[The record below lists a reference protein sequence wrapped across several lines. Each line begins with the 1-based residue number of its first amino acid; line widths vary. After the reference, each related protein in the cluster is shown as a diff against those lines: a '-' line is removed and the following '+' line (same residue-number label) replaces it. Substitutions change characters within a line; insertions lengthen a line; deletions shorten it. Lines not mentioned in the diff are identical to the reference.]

1 MSDTPAIEA
10 RSLTKRYGPFVALDH
25 VSFAVPRGQILG
37 YLGPNGAG
45 KSTTIGILVG
55 MLSATEGTVLF
66 DGQEFRRDDYAMRR
80 RIGYVPESGGFYETL
95 SGFEFLQMAARL
107 YHVQEKEAEQK
118 ARGFMELFELERVMH
133 QRMSTYSKG
142 MRQRVLISAA
152 LLHNPDLLFFDEPLT
167 GLDANTAL
175 LLKDLI
181 RQLAHDGKTIF
192 YCSHVLEVVERL
204 CDRVIILDH
213 GKAVADG
220 SMAELRGSS
229 HAATLEQ
236 IFQQL
241 THEDNTEARVK
252 QFRSLLG
259 SAM

>member
-1 MSDTPAIEA
+1 
-10 RSLTKRYGPFVALDH
+10 
-25 VSFAVPRGQILG
+25 
-37 YLGPNGAG
+37 
-45 KSTTIGILVG
+45 
-55 MLSATEGTVLF
+55 
-66 DGQEFRRDDYAMRR
+66 
-80 RIGYVPESGGFYETL
+80 
-95 SGFEFLQMAARL
+95 
-107 YHVQEKEAEQK
+107 
-118 ARGFMELFELERVMH
+118 MH

-181 RQLAHDGKTIF
+181 RQLAQDGKTIF

-220 SMAELRGSS
+220 SMAELRSS
-229 HAATLEQ
+229 TQAATLEQ

>member
-1 MSDTPAIEA
+1 MAETPAIEA
-10 RSLTKRYGPFVALDH
+10 RGLTKTYGMFVALDH
-25 VSFAVPRGQILG
+25 VSFTVPRGQILG

-45 KSTTIGILVG
+45 KSTTISILVG
-55 MLSATEGTVLF
+55 MLSATQGQVYF
-66 DGQEFRRDDYAMRR
+66 SGQEFRRDDYAMRR
-80 RIGYVPESGGFYETL
+80 RIGYVPETGGFYETL

-107 YHVQEKEAEQK
+107 YHMEEKEAERK
-118 ARGFMELFELERVMH
+118 ARGFLELFELERAMH
-133 QRMSTYSKG
+133 QRMGTYSKG

-175 LLKDLI
+175 LLKDLV
-181 RQLAHDGKTIF
+181 RQLAQDGKTIF

-213 GKAVADG
+213 GQTVADG
-220 SMAELRGSS
+220 TMAELRGSTA
-229 HAATLEQ
+229 AATLEQ

-241 THEDNTEARVK
+241 THEEDTETRVK
-252 QFRSLLG
+252 QFRSLLE
-259 SAM
+259 SAP

>member
-1 MSDTPAIEA
+1 MADTPAIEA
-10 RSLTKRYGPFVALDH
+10 RGLTKRYGSFVALDH

-55 MLSATEGTVLF
+55 MLSATEGNVYF
-66 DGQEFRRDDYAMRR
+66 GGQEFRRDDYAMRR

-107 YHVQEKEAEQK
+107 YHVEEKDAEQK

-181 RQLAHDGKTIF
+181 RQLAQDGKTIF

-220 SMAELRGSS
+220 SMAELRSS
-229 HAATLEQ
+229 TASTTLEQ
-236 IFQQL
+236 IFQEL
-241 THEDNTEARVK
+241 THEDDTEARVK

-259 SAM
+259 STA

>member
-1 MSDTPAIEA
+1 
-10 RSLTKRYGPFVALDH
+10 
-25 VSFAVPRGQILG
+25 
-37 YLGPNGAG
+37 
-45 KSTTIGILVG
+45 
-55 MLSATEGTVLF
+55 
-66 DGQEFRRDDYAMRR
+66 
-80 RIGYVPESGGFYETL
+80 
-95 SGFEFLQMAARL
+95 
-107 YHVQEKEAEQK
+107 
-118 ARGFMELFELERVMH
+118 
-133 QRMSTYSKG
+133 

-181 RQLAHDGKTIF
+181 RQLAQDGKTIF

-220 SMAELRGSS
+220 SMAELRSS
-229 HAATLEQ
+229 TASTTLEQ
-236 IFQQL
+236 IFQEL
-241 THEDNTEARVK
+241 THEDDTEARVK

-259 SAM
+259 STA

>member
-1 MSDTPAIEA
+1 MTDSPAIEA
-10 RSLTKRYGPFVALDH
+10 RGLTKRYGSFVALDH

-55 MLSATEGTVLF
+55 MLSASEGSVF
-66 DGQEFRRDDYAMRR
+66 FGGHEFRRDDYAMRR
-80 RIGYVPESGGFYETL
+80 RLGYVPESGGLYETMT
-95 SGFEFLQMAARL
+95 GFEFLQMTARL
-107 YHVQEKEAEQK
+107 YHLGEKEAERK
-118 ARGFMELFELERVMH
+118 ARGFLELFELERAMH
-133 QRMSTYSKG
+133 QRMGTYSKG

-152 LLHNPDLLFFDEPLT
+152 LLHDPELLFFDEPLT

-175 LLKDLI
+175 LLKDLV
-181 RQLAHDGKTIF
+181 RQLAQDGKTIF

-204 CDRVIILDH
+204 CDRVIILDK

-220 SMAELRGSS
+220 SMAELRSS
-229 HAATLEQ
+229 TDAATLEQ

-241 THEDNTEARVK
+241 THEEDTEARVR
-252 QFRSLLG
+252 QFQSLLR
-259 SAM
+259 SEP